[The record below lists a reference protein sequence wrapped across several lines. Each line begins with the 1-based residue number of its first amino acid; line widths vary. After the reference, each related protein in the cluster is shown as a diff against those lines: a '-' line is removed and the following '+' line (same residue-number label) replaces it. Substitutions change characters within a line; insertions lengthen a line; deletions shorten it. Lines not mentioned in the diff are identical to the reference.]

1 MTKEY
6 IEKLIELAD
15 ELEQL
20 VKSDVSDPVV
30 VSSKFRYLISFI
42 RSSSHNLKP

>member
-6 IEKLIELAD
+6 IDKLIELAD

-20 VKSDVSDPVV
+20 VKSDVSDPVI
-30 VSSKFRYLISFI
+30 VSSKFSYLIKYI
-42 RSSSHNLKP
+42 KALR